1 MSEGTNG
8 AGRTEAWQFEAMF
21 DDPTSFIGVLTPDGR
36 LRRVNETALSFGGV
50 DAAAVT
56 DVPFWETPWW
66 AHDEEQASELKT
78 SVERAADGEFVR
90 FEATNVGD
98 DGERVHLDVSLQ
110 PVRDDADEVVSVVV
124 QGRDVTD
131 RVHAQRALE
140 ERQATIE
147 TLHDVASDLEA
158 SDTQAAVY
166 ERTVTAA
173 EEVLE
178 FERCSVGVLE
188 DGLIVPQVQSSESM
202 GDDTRPRRPGEGLV
216 GKTLRTGESY
226 LVRDVASHA
235 DADPT
240 KESFRSGMSI
250 PFGDGAVFQAVA
262 TEPDSFDES
271 DLELAELLLSH
282 ASEALARIE
291 TEATLRQQNERLD
304 EFASVV
310 AHDLRNPLNVVAG
323 NVELVRKTDDVDR
336 LDAATRAIQRMES
349 LLSGLLEL
357 ARAGKVVGE
366 TRPVSLS
373 EVAEAAWFGVD
384 APETTLSI
392 ETDLTVAADE
402 SRLRQVLEN
411 LFRNAVEHGSTGG
424 QAEPDDAVEHGN
436 SAVTITVGRL
446 DDRPGFF
453 VADDGPGIP
462 PESRDSVLE
471 RGFSTTDGGTGFG
484 LSIVS
489 TIAEAHGWT
498 VTVTESETGGARF
511 EFSGVLAA

>member
-1 MSEGTNG
+1 MAEGTDESAREG
-8 AGRTEAWQFEAMF
+8 AWRFEAMF
-21 DDPTSFIGVLTPDGR
+21 DDPTSFIGVLTLEGR

-50 DAAAVT
+50 DTAAVT
-56 DVPFWETPWW
+56 DELFWETPWW
-66 AHDEEQASELKT
+66 SHDERQASELET
-78 SVERAADGEFVR
+78 HVERAADGEFVR
-90 FEATNVGD
+90 FEATSVGAD
-98 DGERVHLDVSLQ
+98 DERVHLDVSLQ
-110 PVRDDADEVVSVVV
+110 PVRDDADVVVSVVV
-124 QGRDVTD
+124 QGRDITD
-131 RVHAQRALE
+131 RVRAQRALE
-140 ERQATIE
+140 SRQTTIE

-158 SDTQAAVY
+158 SDSTTAVY

-188 DGLIVPQVQSSESM
+188 DGLIVPRVQSSGSM
-202 GDDTRPRRPGEGLV
+202 GDDTRPRRPDEGLV

-235 DADPT
+235 DAKPT
-240 KESFRSGMSI
+240 KETFRSGMSI
-250 PFGDGAVFQAVA
+250 AFGDGAVFQAVA
-262 TEPDSFDES
+262 TEPEAFDES

-282 ASEALARIE
+282 ATEAVARID

-304 EFASVV
+304 EFTSVV

-323 NVELVRKTDDVDR
+323 NIQLARETGDLDR
-336 LDAATRAIQRMES
+336 LDAASRAIEQMED

-366 TRPVSLS
+366 TEPVSLS
-373 EVAEAAWFGVD
+373 TVAEAAWFGVD
-384 APETTLSI
+384 APGATLSV
-392 ETDLTVAADE
+392 EADLTVAADE

-411 LFRNAVEHGSTGG
+411 LFQNSVEHGSTSGR
-424 QAEPDDAVEHGN
+424 AKSDDSVEHGG
-436 SAVTITVGRL
+436 STVTITVGRL

-453 VADDGPGIP
+453 VADDGSGIP
-462 PESRDSVLE
+462 PERRDTVLE
-471 RGFSTTDGGTGFG
+471 RGFSTTDDGTGFG

-498 VTVTESETGGARF
+498 VTVAESESGGARF